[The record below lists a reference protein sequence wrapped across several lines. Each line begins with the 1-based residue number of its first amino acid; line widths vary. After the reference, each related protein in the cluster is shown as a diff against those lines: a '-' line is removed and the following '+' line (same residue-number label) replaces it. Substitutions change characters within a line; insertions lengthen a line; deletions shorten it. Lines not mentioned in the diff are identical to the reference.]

1 MSTKCTVNENII
13 TRKNERISKLIKKG
27 FKRITNNIFMKKDKV
42 IVLKTMVTTTNSHEI
57 DSLSIKESTY
67 HLIKNKKITVE
78 VFKRNCFRSSKFELV
93 KINVDILS
101 PTYTYRNKKYNVMR
115 YNIIQC
121 NKIGMFLNYVNNLDF
136 TNLRF
141 VS

>member
-1 MSTKCTVNENII
+1 MLSKCTVNQNII
-13 TRKNERISKLIKKG
+13 TRKNERIAKLQKKG
-27 FKRITNNIFMKKDKV
+27 FRKITNNIFMKKNKV
-42 IVLKTMVTTTNSHEI
+42 IVLKTMVSTTNGHEI

-67 HLIKNKKITVE
+67 NIIKDKNITVE
-78 VFKRNCFRSSKFELV
+78 VFKRNCFRSSQFEIV

-115 YNIIQC
+115 YKIISFDSINI
-121 NKIGMFLNYVNNLDF
+121 FFNYVNNLDF
-136 TNLRF
+136 TKLEL